1 MPDEPLMRVPARPP
15 QAYYMA
21 VAIMHFPLS
30 LVETT
35 LLSILSYFIAGLSNA
50 DGAGNFFYFYF
61 MMIAMAYYGL
71 ALARLLAYTMPNNSV
86 GSVFCSG
93 MHAAQQQRCA
103 FLDFVSGG
111 VEARVHFQRAYART
125 DV

>member
-1 MPDEPLMRVPARPP
+1 
-15 QAYYMA
+15 MA

-30 LVETT
+30 FVETT

-93 MHAAQQQRCA
+93 MPHNCNVAPYSILFRGARRRGSIASVRMCA
-103 FLDFVSGG
+103 
-111 VEARVHFQRAYART
+111 T